1 MFHHM
6 KKILIL
12 SIVVVS
18 GFAASCSS
26 SNPGGT
32 NLPDVVAKVGSKE
45 IKLEEVDRTIK
56 QNLDQSQGAT
66 MTAAELANARLA
78 VLENLIQEEAVFQR
92 AQKENLVPDD
102 AKVNQELQKRKTD
115 AGLTEDQYQAQL
127 KQAGLTEDQYK
138 DKIRR
143 ELAYTALQDKQK
155 ARVALPTDEEVKKYF
170 EDHRES
176 FKVRRGA
183 DISIIVTA
191 PQNAGGAVAA
201 EQKIKAIYEQLK
213 SGTTDFATLA
223 AQRSEDTSNVR
234 GGAVGFLAEEQ
245 LKQSFG
251 DDVATKLMSMSP
263 GQYTEPKNIQGRWV
277 IFKVNN
283 KYEKEENLTLDNPDV
298 RKSIVDNLTQQR
310 QSVLLNSIVS
320 LALAESNVKN
330 YMIERLVDDPKR
342 ISDMKPS
349 ALLQQALQQQPQPVQ
364 PQPRVE
370 NQPSNSN
377 TSTGNTNASTPK
389 ANSNAR
395 PATGNAN
402 R

>member
-12 SIVVVS
+12 SILVVS

-26 SNPGGT
+26 GNGGNT
-32 NLPDVVAKVGSKE
+32 NEPNDVVAKVGSKE

-102 AKVNQELQKRKTD
+102 GKVSQELQKRKTD

-170 EDHRES
+170 DDHREG

-223 AQRSEDTSNVR
+223 AQRSEDASNVR

-251 DDVATKLMSMSP
+251 DDVASKIMGMSP
-263 GQYTEPKNIQGRWV
+263 GQYTEPRNIQGRWV
-277 IFKVNN
+277 IFKVNQ
-283 KYEKEENLTLDNPDV
+283 KYEKEENLTLDNPEV

-349 ALLQQALQQQPQPVQ
+349 ALLQQALQQQPQQAQ

-370 NQPSNSN
+370 NQPNSN
-377 TSTGNTNASTPK
+377 TSTGNANASTPK

-395 PATGNAN
+395 PATGNSN

>member
-1 MFHHM
+1 VFHHI

-12 SIVVVS
+12 SILIVS
-18 GFAASCSS
+18 GFAASCGGG
-26 SNPGGT
+26 SNGNTDGPA
-32 NLPDVVAKVGSKE
+32 NVVAKVGSKE
-45 IKLEEVDRTIK
+45 IKLEEVDRAIK

-102 AKVNQELQKRKTD
+102 GKVNQELQKRKTD

-138 DKIRR
+138 DKIRH

-170 EDHRES
+170 EDHREG

-223 AQRSEDTSNVR
+223 AQRSEDASNVR

-251 DDVATKLMSMSP
+251 DDVASKIMGMSP

-349 ALLQQALQQQPQPVQ
+349 ALLQQALQQQPQQVQ
-364 PQPRVE
+364 PQSRVE
-370 NQPSNSN
+370 PSNSN
-377 TSTGNTNASTPK
+377 TSAGNANASTPK

-395 PATGNAN
+395 PATGNTN